1 MYSYVYIYICTH
13 TSVYIYIILYIYNY
27 LYIHKLHLY
36 IFYRLEPLAKVEG
49 ASQTP
54 SFPVSKLL
62 NPEYMIIYSPCVNHQ
77 KTTGLHQK
85 WFVLRISDPHPNV
98 THWSRLYR
106 AQMLDLLLLHVQPS
120 GCARGTSTGD
130 FPMGFFMVISMGIH
144 QPKWGYE

>member
-1 MYSYVYIYICTH
+1 MPNIWKNIKCSKPPTSIYIYVFLCIYIYVHIQVYIYI
-13 TSVYIYIILYIYNY
+13 YIIYYIYNY

-77 KTTGLHQK
+77 KK
-85 WFVLRISDPHPNV
+85 M
-98 THWSRLYR
+98 LYYR
-106 AQMLDLLLLHVQPS
+106 YILYV
-120 GCARGTSTGD
+120 
-130 FPMGFFMVISMGIH
+130 
-144 QPKWGYE
+144 Y